1 MEIYFPQI
9 MKVTLV
15 VEKSYTW
22 ITLEFT
28 SQLTRDQVQGLT
40 WFSFQSLS
48 CWLEPFSDFLNSISA
63 SPEINKTITHPLEKQ
78 CNFHKTRK
86 AFMFQI
92 HIILIAILEKKNEIF
107 IKFCQQHIVVCIH
120 SS

>member
-1 MEIYFPQI
+1 MEIYFPWI

-48 CWLEPFSDFLNSISA
+48 CWPEAFSDFLNSISA
-63 SPEINKTITHPLEKQ
+63 SPEIDKTITHPLEKQ
-78 CNFHKTRK
+78 WNFHKIKQERRWCFK
-86 AFMFQI
+86 S
-92 HIILIAILEKKNEIF
+92 ILF
-107 IKFCQQHIVVCIH
+107 
-120 SS
+120 